1 MSNNEQQ
8 TLGKRGVIDLTGS
21 DDEDD
26 KVIVDLISDE
36 EIKEDIKEGNEEEN
50 FQEIDDSPVPAII
63 GRCVFD
69 NSIYS
74 TLEKKVEWTIQ
85 GLLYDDLKEGGIE
98 RSAAWF
104 VRISKMRLFGA
115 SRIKCFWPSQPL
127 PPARSISAFVIKAM
141 RGPFIDDECVIIVGN
156 VSVYFERRSPR
167 TEIVLDRLSNTD
179 RTISV

>member
-1 MSNNEQQ
+1 M
-8 TLGKRGVIDLTGS
+8 
-21 DDEDD
+21 
-26 KVIVDLISDE
+26 
-36 EIKEDIKEGNEEEN
+36 
-50 FQEIDDSPVPAII
+50 PAII

-85 GLLYDDLKEGGIE
+85 GLLYDDLEEGGIE

-104 VRISKMRLFGA
+104 VRMSKMRLFGA
-115 SRIKCFWPSQPL
+115 SRVLKPNVILEIKCFWPSQPL

-156 VSVYFERRSPR
+156 VSVYFERRNPR
-167 TEIVLDRLSNTD
+167 TEFVLQA
-179 RTISV
+179 